1 MDGNPQSFAEF
12 WQNIWQ
18 MLVDINILRLVWALL
33 VLIVGWLVAWLLA
46 NLAGKALQRFGL
58 DRRLEQSFPGG
69 KASASALKIE
79 KVVTRIVFYTILLL
93 TVLACLTSLNL
104 SDAAAPVR
112 EFVNRIVG
120 YGANLIAA
128 GLLVFIAWIA
138 ATVLEYLSVSAMTAL
153 RIDEKFKAAKPAEA
167 EAEAAA
173 PQKKPAKT
181 YSELAGSV
189 IYWVVF
195 LFFVPAILR
204 ALNISGITTPLENML
219 NKLLDFVPNLIAAA
233 AILVVGLF
241 IAGIIRKAV
250 AGLLFLSRLDELGRK
265 TGGRNIFGE
274 KGISYLAGLV
284 AYVLVA
290 IPVVISALNALQI
303 EALTNSVSR
312 FFDMILNATG
322 NVIGAGVLILA
333 AFIVGG
339 VAAGIVAQLFE
350 GFGFDRLVAA
360 LGFAPKSDKAVKPSA
375 VVGKLTFAAIML
387 FAAMSGCELLGFTE
401 LAALLAAFLFFGGNI
416 IVGIVVMM
424 VGIFLANLAANALK
438 GKGESSEFLATAVRV
453 AVLIFTGAIALS
465 TLNLNGRIVE
475 IAFALLLGAIC
486 VAAALAFGL
495 GGREFAAKKLEEW
508 DKKLTKK

>member
-1 MDGNPQSFAEF
+1 M
-12 WQNIWQ
+12 
-18 MLVDINILRLVWALL
+18 LRL
-33 VLIVGWLVAWLLA
+33 
-46 NLAGKALQRFGL
+46 RF
-58 DRRLEQSFPGG
+58 S
-69 KASASALKIE
+69 
-79 KVVTRIVFYTILLL
+79 
-93 TVLACLTSLNL
+93 
-104 SDAAAPVR
+104 
-112 EFVNRIVG
+112 
-120 YGANLIAA
+120 
-128 GLLVFIAWIA
+128 W
-138 ATVLEYLSVSAMTAL
+138 
-153 RIDEKFKAAKPAEA
+153 
-167 EAEAAA
+167 
-173 PQKKPAKT
+173 
-181 YSELAGSV
+181 
-189 IYWVVF
+189 
-195 LFFVPAILR
+195 
-204 ALNISGITTPLENML
+204 SGCSSP
-219 NKLLDFVPNLIAAA
+219 
-233 AILVVGLF
+233 
-241 IAGIIRKAV
+241 V

-312 FFDMILNATG
+312 FFDMILSATG

-401 LAALLAAFLFFGGNI
+401 LAALLAAFLVFGGNI

>member
-219 NKLLDFVPNLIAAA
+219 NKLL
-233 AILVVGLF
+233 F

-360 LGFAPKSDKAVKPSA
+360 
-375 VVGKLTFAAIML
+375 IML

-401 LAALLAAFLFFGGNI
+401 LAALLAAFLVFGGNI